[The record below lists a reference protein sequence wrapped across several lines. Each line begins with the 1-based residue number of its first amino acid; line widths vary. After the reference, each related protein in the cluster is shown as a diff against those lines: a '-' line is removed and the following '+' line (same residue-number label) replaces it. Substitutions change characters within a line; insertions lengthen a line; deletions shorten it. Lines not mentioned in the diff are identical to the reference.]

1 VNIPAAL
8 AWVLILAGV
17 WSLLVWAPH
26 LVRVSKD
33 PRSKD
38 EKGAMTRYFTMEF
51 MKATTSMILGIA
63 TLVIGARGL
72 AG

>member
-1 VNIPAAL
+1 MNIPAAL

-17 WSLLVWAPH
+17 WALLVWAPH
-26 LVRVSKD
+26 LVRVWRD

-38 EKGAMTRYFTMEF
+38 DKGAITRYFTMEF

>member
-1 VNIPAAL
+1 MNIPAAL

>member
-1 VNIPAAL
+1 LNIPAVL

-17 WSLLVWAPH
+17 WSLLVWPPQ

-38 EKGAMTRYFTMEF
+38 HKGAMTRYFTVEF

>member
-1 VNIPAAL
+1 MNIPAAL

-17 WSLLVWAPH
+17 WALLVWVPH
-26 LVRVSKD
+26 LIRVSKD

>member
-1 VNIPAAL
+1 MNIPAAL
-8 AWVLILAGV
+8 AWVLILAGL
-17 WSLLVWAPH
+17 WALLVWVPH
-26 LVRVSKD
+26 LIRVSKD

>member
-1 VNIPAAL
+1 MSIPAAL
-8 AWVLILAGV
+8 AWVLILAGL
-17 WSLLVWAPH
+17 WALLVWVPH
-26 LVRVSKD
+26 LIRVSKD

>member
-1 VNIPAAL
+1 MNIPAAL
-8 AWVLILAGV
+8 AWVLVLAGL
-17 WSLLVWAPH
+17 WALLVWVPH
-26 LVRVSKD
+26 LIRVWKD

>member
-1 VNIPAAL
+1 MNIPAAL

-26 LVRVSKD
+26 LFRVSKD

>member
-1 VNIPAAL
+1 MNIPAAL

-17 WSLLVWAPH
+17 WALLVWGPH

-38 EKGAMTRYFTMEF
+38 EKGATTRYFTMEF